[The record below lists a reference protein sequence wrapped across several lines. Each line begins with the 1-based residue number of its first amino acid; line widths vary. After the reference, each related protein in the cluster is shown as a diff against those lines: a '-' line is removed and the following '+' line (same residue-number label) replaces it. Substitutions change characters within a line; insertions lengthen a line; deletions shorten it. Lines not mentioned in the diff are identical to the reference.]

1 MKSMS
6 VNPDDFQKFVGR
18 KKSAE
23 DVVTAYMVRAFAATF
38 GRTEPD
44 KPGDPVPP
52 GWHDLFFI
60 ETPQQTELA
69 QDGYQRESWL
79 APPIPLP
86 RLMFA
91 ASRGSFPGLARIG
104 DTIRREVECKSV
116 TAKQGSS
123 SGLLVFTTV
132 RQRVYGPA
140 GLIIDEERDAVFRE
154 AVKPGEK
161 NVAPKHEPPPPD
173 TVWKRTIMPDEIM
186 LFRYSAFTFNS
197 HRIHYDHPYVTK
209 VEGYPALVVQG
220 PLTMTCLLDLS
231 RDSMPNKRIA
241 SYSMRAKAP
250 LFANTPFDMVG
261 RPSADG
267 KTADL
272 WAVTPDG
279 TTAQQMQVTY
289 A

>member
-1 MKSMS
+1 MS
-6 VNPDDFQKFVGR
+6 GNIEDFQKFVGR
-18 KKSAE
+18 KRTAE

-38 GRTEPD
+38 SRTEPAEA
-44 KPGDPVPP
+44 GDPVPT

-60 ETPQQTELA
+60 ETPQPGALA
-69 QDGYQRESWL
+69 PDGYQRESWL

-91 ASRGSFPGLARIG
+91 ASRGAFPGVARIG
-104 DTIRREVECKSV
+104 DKIRREVECKSV
-116 TAKQGSS
+116 TAKQGG

-132 RQRVYGPA
+132 RQQVFGPS
-140 GLIIDEERDAVFRE
+140 GLIIDEERDCVFRE

-161 NVAPKHEPPPPD
+161 NIAPKHEPPPAD

-197 HRIHYDHPYVTK
+197 HRIHYDHPYVTG

-220 PLTMTCLLDLS
+220 PLTMTCLLDLA
-231 RDSMPNKRIA
+231 RDSMPNRAIK

-250 LFANTPFDMVG
+250 LFANKPFELVG

-267 KTADL
+267 KSADL
-272 WAVTPDG
+272 WAVTPEG
-279 TTAQQMQVTY
+279 TIAQQMQVTY